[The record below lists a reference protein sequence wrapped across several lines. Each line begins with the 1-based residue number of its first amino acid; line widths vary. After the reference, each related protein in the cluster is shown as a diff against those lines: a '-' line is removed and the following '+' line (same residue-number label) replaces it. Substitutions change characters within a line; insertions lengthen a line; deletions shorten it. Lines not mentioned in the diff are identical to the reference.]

1 MTLLIAL
8 PDDDIRGRLAPE
20 VGADV
25 DLITWRVGDDAPARK
40 IDLLVIPYVT
50 NYEFLAELDPAHV
63 GVVQGQALGYDGAAA
78 ALPDGVGFCN
88 AVGVHEAPTAEL
100 ALTLVLASQRG
111 WPSIGVN
118 QSAERWERP
127 VFPGVIGRRVL
138 LIGVGG
144 IGREVENRLSG
155 FGATLTRVARTAR
168 DDIHGIDEVPALLP
182 AADIV
187 ILAVPLSDETRGLVD
202 DAFLAAL
209 PDGALVVNVSRG
221 PIVDTNALVDHV
233 SRGRIRS
240 ALDVVDPE
248 PLPAGHPLW
257 SLPGS
262 LISPH
267 IGGNVQSMKDRIDPL
282 VLRQIAHLRN
292 GERPDHIVVPTSS
305 THISTSSIAGES

>member
-1 MTLLIAL
+1 MSLLVAL
-8 PDDDIRGRLAPE
+8 PDDDIRDRIAPE
-20 VGADV
+20 VGNDV
-25 DLITWRVGDDAPARK
+25 DLIVWRVGDAAPERT

-50 NYEFLAELDPAHV
+50 SYEFLAELDADHV

-78 ALPDGVGFCN
+78 AVPAGVAFCN

-111 WPSIGVN
+111 WPSIGIN
-118 QSAERWERP
+118 QSAERWERS
-127 VFPGVIGRRVL
+127 VFPGLIGRRLL

-144 IGREVENRLSG
+144 IGREIESRLSG
-155 FGATLTRVARTAR
+155 FGTILTRVARTAR
-168 DDIHGIDEVPALLP
+168 SDGRSGDIHGIDELPALLP
-182 AADIV
+182 EADIV

-202 DAFLAAL
+202 DAFLTAL

-221 PIVDTNALVDHV
+221 PIVDTAALVDHV

-248 PLPAGHPLW
+248 PLPPGHPLW

-282 VLRQIAHLRN
+282 VLRQIAHLRA
-292 GERPDHIVVPTSS
+292 GERPDHIVIGS
-305 THISTSSIAGES
+305 